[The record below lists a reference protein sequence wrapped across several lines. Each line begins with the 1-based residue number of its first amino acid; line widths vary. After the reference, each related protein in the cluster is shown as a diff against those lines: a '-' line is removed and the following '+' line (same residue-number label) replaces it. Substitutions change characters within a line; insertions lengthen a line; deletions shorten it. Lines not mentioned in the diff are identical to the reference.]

1 MNRLSIRIM
10 LPTVAAVLLAITV
23 FGWSLDLML
32 EREIRTRAQQEVE
45 WHTNSAI
52 KTMQT
57 IDTLSRETVHMAM
70 KVLLFEGRRIGT
82 PSITGTVQLGA
93 ENVPNLKLGNI
104 SQVGNFTL
112 VDEVQKLT
120 GATATLVT
128 YRGRTFFPIAT
139 NVLDVDGTRALSSFV
154 AEPQDK
160 GISVLIDGKPVYD
173 VYEVMGEPNVTG
185 SEPIVD
191 GSGAIIGLWYVGYPM
206 RGLTD
211 FGNQI
216 RDISILDHGMI
227 AIIRTNGEV
236 LFKSGN
242 VSNEVVLAR
251 LKGKDAAVW
260 TTVTRHFEPWDYTV
274 IAAYP
279 ELDVIHRVHRV
290 RLMIAGCTLGTC
302 VLVVLCLYLLIAR
315 LVLRPLDL
323 LVARMEDADLN
334 TALVKDRGDE
344 IGLLGRA
351 FDRFVTR
358 VREALIEVAKTSE
371 AVVEAS
377 ERIASGTSH
386 VALSVSTQKTQVARI
401 AGVLTGM
408 STQVQEV
415 AGRCVKTAETART
428 AAAMAGSGGGLVR
441 DSLAQMQLIADSVGA
456 TSEHVKLLGRRSS
469 EIGRIVGVI
478 DQIAR
483 QTNLLAL
490 NAAIEAAR
498 AGEHGRGFA
507 VVAVEVRSLAERTSD
522 ATREIEEMVQSI
534 QAETRTAIERMEAGT
549 RAVAAGVATTGH
561 AGSSLKQI
569 VGDAE
574 RVGEM
579 VGQIAAATTEQ
590 VHSAEQV
597 SWSVDEITRFAGESA
612 DGAQKS
618 AMACEELTYLALQ
631 LQGLVGR
638 FRLDGYGAETET
650 I

>member
-1 MNRLSIRIM
+1 M
-10 LPTVAAVLLAITV
+10 LPTVTAVLLAITV

-52 KTMQT
+52 KAMQT
-57 IDTLSRETVHMAM
+57 IDTLSRESVHVAM
-70 KVLLFEGRRIGT
+70 KVLRSEGARLGQ
-82 PSITGTVQLGA
+82 PSLVGTVRFHGDDFPDLRLG
-93 ENVPNLKLGNI
+93 GI
-104 SQVGNFTL
+104 SQVGNVTL
-112 VDEVQKLT
+112 VDAVQQLT
-120 GATATLVT
+120 GTAATLFSR
-128 YRGRTFFPIAT
+128 RGRTLFPVAT
-139 NVLDVDGTRALSSFV
+139 TLLRPDGTRADKSV
-154 AEPQDK
+154 TPDPQDA
-160 GISVLIDGKPVYD
+160 GVNALFSGHPD
-173 VYEVMGEPNVTG
+173 YEVSEVVGQPSVTG
-185 SEPIVD
+185 AEPIVD
-191 GSGAIIGLWYVGYPM
+191 SSGAVIGLWYVSYPL

-216 RDISILDHGMI
+216 RDVSILDHGMI
-227 AIIRTNGEV
+227 AIVRPNGKV

-242 VSNEVVLAR
+242 VADGEVLAR
-251 LKGKDAAVW
+251 LKGKDPAAW
-260 TTVTRHFEPWDYTV
+260 TTVTRHFEPWNYTLL
-274 IAAYP
+274 AAYP